1 MTPYKLLLVLG
12 LSAAACQS
20 ALAQEVQRAQDA
32 QHLAGGADCRFGFV
46 YPTAEA
52 KPAQGP
58 AWDGGCKAGFAD
70 GKGTLAW
77 SDSAGKHYSLEASL
91 AAGQVAGEGKL
102 RLPGDAVYIGTFTD
116 AFPNGHGYY
125 RYANGSRYEG
135 DIRMGKRSGSGE
147 MLYADG
153 NTYKGEWKN
162 GKRDGTGVL
171 TYILGGRYEG
181 KWANNKPAG
190 EGKMVFAGT
199 PGRELA
205 VIDGNL
211 PARPAAPVAKANY
224 TLKEESAHTGTLLRH
239 DAAIN
244 IPVPPTLAYD
254 KLSPDE
260 QDIVKRQYA
269 ALAPGDEP
277 PYPLGGP
284 ASFYRTVQRIVSL
297 TRQQGSIYVYV
308 LVGKDGKPE
317 SVTAI
322 GLEDADV
329 RKAVSMAAGVLKYK
343 PAVCDGQ
350 PCEMMFPY
358 RLALTM
364 GQ

>member
-1 MTPYKLLLVLG
+1 MSSVKLLLVVVLG
-12 LSAAACQS
+12 SAACHPV
-20 ALAQEVQRAQDA
+20 LAQDA
-32 QHLAGGADCRFGFV
+32 QALAGAPDCRFA
-46 YPTAEA
+46 PIQ
-52 KPAQGP
+52 PAP
-58 AWDGGCKAGFAD
+58 MDAPRWDGACKGGYAD

-77 SDSAGKHYSLEASL
+77 RDGAGKAYKLEATL
-91 AAGQVAGEGKL
+91 AAGQVAGDARLL
-102 RLPGDAVYIGTFTD
+102 RPDGGVYIGPFRD
-116 AFPNGHGYY
+116 GLPDGHGYV
-125 RYANGSRYEG
+125 RLANGTRYEG
-135 DIRMGKRSGSGE
+135 DMRMGERTGTGE
-147 MLYADG
+147 ALYPNGDS
-153 NTYKGEWKN
+153 YKGEWKN
-162 GKRDGTGVL
+162 GRRDGTGVL

-205 VIDGNL
+205 VIDGNV
-211 PARPAAPVAKANY
+211 PERPAAPVAKASY

-244 IPVPPTLAYD
+244 IPVPPTLPYD

-260 QDIVKRQYA
+260 QAIVKRQYA

-284 ASFYRTVQRIVSL
+284 APFYQTVQRIVSL

-322 GLEDADV
+322 GLDDADV
-329 RKAVSMAAGVLKYK
+329 RKAVSMAAGLLKYK
-343 PAVCDGQ
+343 PAVCGGQ

-364 GQ
+364 GR